1 MMYIIYLGRYKHFIS
16 FKIYHAWILKISCI
30 CGFTYFTILRKF
42 STITSSNIHF
52 VPFLLLGGE
61 DYMYIKN
68 LILSHNLGCS
78 VFVLSQFFFSLCV
91 LVWVIN
97 VENFST
103 SLILLSA
110 ILGLLMS
117 WSKCS
122 SSLLPQS
129 LFLHF
134 LLIFFLWFPCLC
146 WNVPYYS
153 IWSIFFTWGFSMLI
167 SYFQISV

>member
-1 MMYIIYLGRYKHFIS
+1 MNIPPFRELIEFYFSMLNMVKPFLQAYKISDGKSSAILPFFFPVYIMYAFVLFLQDVVFIFDFALLMMYIIYLGRYKHFIS

-78 VFVLSQFFFSLCV
+78 VFVLSQFFF
-91 LVWVIN
+91 
-97 VENFST
+97 
-103 SLILLSA
+103 
-110 ILGLLMS
+110 
-117 WSKCS
+117 
-122 SSLLPQS
+122 
-129 LFLHF
+129 LF
-134 LLIFFLWFPCLC
+134 
-146 WNVPYYS
+146 V
-153 IWSIFFTWGFSMLI
+153 
-167 SYFQISV
+167 FQFK